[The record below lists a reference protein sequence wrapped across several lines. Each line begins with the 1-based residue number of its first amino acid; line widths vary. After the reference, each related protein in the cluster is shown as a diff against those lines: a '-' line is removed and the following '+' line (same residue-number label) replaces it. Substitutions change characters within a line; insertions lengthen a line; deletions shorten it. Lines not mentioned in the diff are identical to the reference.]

1 MVKAGDI
8 TIEVMIIKVNVD
20 VVGVVITIIG
30 DNRIITEAEV
40 TVGICNQ
47 IMISKASHTG
57 PMVITVSIPNP
68 NSNIMTSLDQ
78 CNRNKWSIS
87 VNCVIIK
94 DTLTTNASLQVTL
107 WLEPDK
113 PLIKADNI
121 TTKTNKVSGPRETMI
136 TKIPMISLF
145 SKGGS
150 RCH

>member
-1 MVKAGDI
+1 
-8 TIEVMIIKVNVD
+8 MIIKVNVD

-40 TVGICNQ
+40 AVGICNQ

-57 PMVITVSIPNP
+57 PMVITVSIPNL

-87 VNCVIIK
+87 VKCVIIK

-121 TTKTNKVSGPRETMI
+121 TTKMNKVSGPRETKI